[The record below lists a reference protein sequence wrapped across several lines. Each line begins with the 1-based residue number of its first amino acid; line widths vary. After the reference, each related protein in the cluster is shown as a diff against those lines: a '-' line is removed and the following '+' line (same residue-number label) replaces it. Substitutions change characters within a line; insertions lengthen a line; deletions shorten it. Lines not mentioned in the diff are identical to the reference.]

1 VLGVAFLARQSLNA
15 AMAKEGPERFIP
27 DPRFSPRALLE
38 IFVEGFYSQVNSIV
52 GAKEAPRFFPL
63 VGALFI
69 YIVSMNL
76 FGLLPGMLPP
86 TEVFSNNLAM
96 ALVVFV
102 VFNWA
107 GFTRNGFAYVK
118 HLWGP
123 IFLLGFLL
131 FPIELLGLFIRPFS
145 LTVRLTANMFADHL
159 VAGTFRG
166 LADTYGGF
174 IAASIVP
181 VPLYFLGFFVC
192 LVQAFVFSILTSVYV
207 GLSTVDM
214 RHGHDDDHGGNH
226 NDAHHGHSNA
236 HH

>member
-1 VLGVAFLARQSLNA
+1 
-15 AMAKEGPERFIP
+15 
-27 DPRFSPRALLE
+27 
-38 IFVEGFYSQVNSIV
+38 V

-63 VGALFI
+63 VGALFL
-69 YIVSMNL
+69 YILSMNL

-96 ALVVFV
+96 ALVVFL

-123 IFLLGFLL
+123 IWWLGFLL

-159 VAGTFRG
+159 VAGTFRDIALDFVG
-166 LADTYGGF
+166 P
-174 IAASIVP
+174 IAAAVVP

-192 LVQAFVFSILTSVYV
+192 CVQAFVFSILTTVYV

-214 RHGHDDDHGGNH
+214 K
-226 NDAHHGHSNA
+226 HGHSDGHDPTGPDHPDHRVGQSPS
-236 HH
+236 HHQEHA